1 MENLDAN
8 CADCIIESAQA
19 SEAGAT
25 RGRYSDLLTAAI
37 VMMMIA
43 LFVIFPTSRDIF
55 GEINLSHGMVMGFA
69 KFAILGTFGEM
80 LSLRMIEGV
89 YLKPGWGLL
98 PKAFIW
104 GLLGLMIKTSLIVF
118 STGVKELLAYLG
130 LTTTSSSFLITV
142 IVAFSISLLINI
154 FFAPIL
160 MILHKM
166 FDIHIASTDGTML
179 GLFSSF
185 DGGELLKKI
194 DWDVMWHFVFKKTI
208 PFFWIPAHTITFL
221 LPPEYQVGFAA
232 LLGIVLGVIL
242 AFAGMQKKLPIS
254 N

>member
-55 GEINLSHGMVMGFA
+55 GEINRSHGMVMGFA

-98 PKAFIW
+98 PKAFVW
-104 GLLGLMIKTSLIVF
+104 GLLSRVNISNSELML
-118 STGVKELLAYLG
+118 
-130 LTTTSSSFLITV
+130 SSSRFRRNTP
-142 IVAFSISLLINI
+142 
-154 FFAPIL
+154 AP
-160 MILHKM
+160 
-166 FDIHIASTDGTML
+166 
-179 GLFSSF
+179 
-185 DGGELLKKI
+185 
-194 DWDVMWHFVFKKTI
+194 
-208 PFFWIPAHTITFL
+208 P
-221 LPPEYQVGFAA
+221 LP
-232 LLGIVLGVIL
+232 
-242 AFAGMQKKLPIS
+242 
-254 N
+254 